1 MMVKEEPRLTS
12 QAHGIEGDLDDT
24 VRTNYTRS
32 PAPTGHASTED
43 KTVCPR
49 CQSPNKAGR
58 FFCYTCGKYFA
69 TADVPVKS
77 SGKGRHGRGT
87 PHPPPKAKL
96 IMPNGT
102 EFLLSGEPVFIE
114 RADFADALPYETLMA
129 VSRQHLLITCSRGR
143 YYVQDYGPEGK
154 GSTNHTKLNGVD
166 IHGQKKPLKDGDEL
180 ELAGQ
185 PELTLTFKLVK
196 ETERTENGS
205 S

>member
-1 MMVKEEPRLTS
+1 MMVKEKSPKLPP
-12 QAHGIEGDLDDT
+12 QAHSAEGDRDET
-24 VRTNYTRS
+24 VSTRYRRSVPTAGDIS
-32 PAPTGHASTED
+32 PEE

-49 CQSPNKAGR
+49 CQSPNKAAR

-69 TADVPVKS
+69 AADIAIK
-77 SGKGRHGRGT
+77 GKGRRGT
-87 PHPPPKAKL
+87 VHSPPKAKV

-102 EFLLSGEPVFIE
+102 ELVLGGDPVFIE

-166 IHGQKKPLKDGDEL
+166 IHGQKKPLKDGDKL

-185 PELTLTFKLVK
+185 PELTLTFQLQK
-196 ETERTENGS
+196 ETEGTENGGG
-205 S
+205 